1 MSDPAAQAQAF
12 AAVVTDTIGHLNRLH
27 AALEEERRALTGTD
41 PALLQDTV
49 RHKLEVLAALEQAV
63 LDRDRVQ
70 HAAGMPPGLD
80 GGERL
85 VREHLP
91 QLRARWDELLT
102 LCREVD
108 RCNATNGRLATQGAR
123 LAREALG
130 LLTGRDQ
137 TPQLYGPERRKSDGL
152 AGQSFGRV

>member
-1 MSDPAAQAQAF
+1 MAWIDIAIALF
-12 AAVVTDTIGHLNRLH
+12 IVAVIGRNGVGKSTLMKTLIGLLPTDKGSIN
-27 AALEEERRALTGTD
+27 
-41 PALLQDTV
+41 
-49 RHKLEVLAALEQAV
+49 
-63 LDRDRVQ
+63 
-70 HAAGMPPGLD
+70 
-80 GGERL
+80 
-85 VREHLP
+85 
-91 QLRARWDELLT
+91 LRARWDELLT
-102 LCREVD
+102 LCQEVD